1 MEETAAFK
9 LGMALLVGGAI
20 GIERELRSKSAG
32 FRTMILICVGAC
44 LFTIFSFGLGSAD
57 SHDRIAANIVV
68 GIGFL
73 GAGVI
78 ARGDMRVNGITTA
91 ASIWLT
97 AALGMGIGSGFYQV
111 SLLGAALVL
120 MVLFLFPYMDNWID
134 RINQI
139 REYKISYAYQEDYE
153 TKYETVIRKHRLSI
167 KARSQSKQGNI
178 ITGTWVV
185 AGSEK
190 HHLSFIDH
198 ILRDTA
204 VTAFTF

>member
-1 MEETAAFK
+1 MQDTVAFQ
-9 LGMALLVGGAI
+9 LAMALIVGGAI

-44 LFTIFSFGLGSAD
+44 LFTIFSHRLGSAD

-91 ASIWLT
+91 ATIWLT
-97 AALGMGIGSGFYQV
+97 AALGMGIGGGYYQV
-111 SLLGAALVL
+111 AILGAALVL
-120 MVLFLFPYMDNWID
+120 IVLFLFAYMDDFLD

-139 REYKISYAYQEDYE
+139 REYKISFAYQEDQQD
-153 TKYETVIRKHRLSI
+153 KYETIIRHHQLKI

-178 ITGTWVV
+178 ITGTWLV

-190 HHLSFIDH
+190 KHNTFIDH
-198 ILRDTA
+198 ILKDNA